1 MRKLIFVA
9 AAMLSFGSPST
20 SQAAPVAGLTSLEAP
35 GHIQQIK
42 NGGHG
47 YKGHKGWHGSRHWH
61 HGRGYGRY
69 YGGRLRMLAPMAGE
83 LATSAIIAIG
93 KPESAGRDRIHFVQL
108 HT

>member
-61 HGRGYGRY
+61 HGHGYGRY
-69 YGGRLRMLAPMAGE
+69 YGGPPPHARAY
-83 LATSAIIAIG
+83 
-93 KPESAGRDRIHFVQL
+93 GRRARDFGYYRYW
-108 HT
+108 